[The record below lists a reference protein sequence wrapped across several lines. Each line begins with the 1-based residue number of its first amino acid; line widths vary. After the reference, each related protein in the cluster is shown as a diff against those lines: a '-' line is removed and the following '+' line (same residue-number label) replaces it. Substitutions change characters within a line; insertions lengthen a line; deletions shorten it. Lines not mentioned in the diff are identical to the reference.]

1 MNLKTETLVVDGM
14 TCGHCVKALEKSL
27 AKVKGLSRAKV
38 SVGTAEVSYDPG
50 LTSTADLSKAVSDA
64 GFSLRGS

>member
-1 MNLKTETLVVDGM
+1 MNIKTETLVVDGM
-14 TCGHCVKALEKSL
+14 NCGHCVKALEKSL

-38 SVGTAEVSYDPG
+38 TVGNAEVSYDPEI
-50 LTSTADLSKAVSDA
+50 SCKADLEKAVSEA